1 MYMLP
6 LFLGDVAGSEILVI
20 LIVILLF
27 FGSKSIPGIAKTMG
41 QAMYQIR
48 NASSELQ
55 NEIKKS
61 GAGIKEDLNIQAM
74 IKESQDQ
81 LVQPLDQ
88 MYSDVENSVHYTGRP
103 QTPIEKANQ
112 LEEVQTD
119 EAQATIETE
128 KPEEQQ
134 PEAQVVINT
143 EDTNTEPNKPI
154 E

>member
-6 LFLGDVAGSEILVI
+6 LFLGDVAGSEIVVI

-48 NASSELQ
+48 NASNELQ
-55 NEIKKS
+55 QEIKKS
-61 GAGIKEDLNIQAM
+61 GVGIKEELNIDSLL
-74 IKESQDQ
+74 KETQEQ

-103 QTPIEKANQ
+103 QTPIEKAMAQ
-112 LEEVQTD
+112 DALPTVEEVPVN
-119 EAQATIETE
+119 ES
-128 KPEEQQ
+128 EEQTAFEVT
-134 PEAQVVINT
+134 PVAE
-143 EDTNTEPNKPI
+143 EKSTEPNKPI

>member
-1 MYMLP
+1 MLP
-6 LFLGDVAGSEILVI
+6 LFLGDVAGSEIVVI

-48 NASSELQ
+48 NASNELQ
-55 NEIKKS
+55 QEIKKS
-61 GAGIKEDLNIQAM
+61 GVGIKEELNINS
-74 IKESQDQ
+74 ILKETQEQ

-103 QTPIEKANQ
+103 QTPIEKATAQ
-112 LEEVQTD
+112 DALPTMEEIPVSELEKQT
-119 EAQATIETE
+119 ETVVTVTEE
-128 KPEEQQ
+128 KN
-134 PEAQVVINT
+134 I
-143 EDTNTEPNKPI
+143 EPNKPV

>member
-61 GAGIKEDLNIQAM
+61 GAGIKEDLNIESL

-112 LEEVQTD
+112 LEEVQAD
-119 EAQATIETE
+119 EAQAIIETQE
-128 KPEEQQ
+128 PEEQK
-134 PEAQVVINT
+134 PEAQASINT

>member
-1 MYMLP
+1 MLP
-6 LFLGDVAGSEILVI
+6 LFLGDVAGSEIVVI

-48 NASSELQ
+48 NASNELQ
-55 NEIKKS
+55 QEIKKS
-61 GAGIKEDLNIQAM
+61 GVGIKEELNISS
-74 IKESQDQ
+74 ILKETQEQ

-103 QTPIEKANQ
+103 QTPIEKAAAQ
-112 LEEVQTD
+112 VELSTLEETPVN
-119 EAQATIETE
+119 EAIENTETE
-128 KPEEQQ
+128 TTNVVEEKS
-134 PEAQVVINT
+134 
-143 EDTNTEPNKPI
+143 TEPIKPV

>member
-61 GAGIKEDLNIQAM
+61 GAGIKEDLNIESL

-112 LEEVQTD
+112 LEEVQAD
-119 EAQATIETE
+119 EAQAIIETQE
-128 KPEEQQ
+128 PEEQK
-134 PEAQVVINT
+134 PEAQASINT
-143 EDTNTEPNKPI
+143 EETSTEPNKPI

>member
-6 LFLGDVAGSEILVI
+6 LFLGDVAGSEIVVI

-112 LEEVQTD
+112 LEEVQAD

-128 KPEEQQ
+128 EPEEQQ

>member
-6 LFLGDVAGSEILVI
+6 LFLGDVAGSEIVVI

-27 FGSKSIPGIAKTMG
+27 FVSKSIPGIAKTMG

-48 NASSELQ
+48 NASNELQ
-55 NEIKKS
+55 QEIKKS
-61 GAGIKEDLNIQAM
+61 GVGIKEELNIDSLL
-74 IKESQDQ
+74 KETQEQ

-103 QTPIEKANQ
+103 QAPIEKARAQ
-112 LEEVQTD
+112 DALPTSEEVTVN
-119 EAQATIETE
+119 E
-128 KPEEQQ
+128 PEEQTAS
-134 PEAQVVINT
+134 EVTTIA
-143 EDTNTEPNKPI
+143 EEKSTEPNKPI

>member
-1 MYMLP
+1 MLP
-6 LFLGDVAGSEILVI
+6 LFLGDVAGSEIVVI

-48 NASSELQ
+48 NASNELQ
-55 NEIKKS
+55 QEIKKS
-61 GAGIKEDLNIQAM
+61 GVGIKEELNINS
-74 IKESQDQ
+74 ILKETQEQ

-103 QTPIEKANQ
+103 QTPIEKATAQ
-112 LEEVQTD
+112 DALPTVEEIPVSELEEQT
-119 EAQATIETE
+119 ETVVTVTEE
-128 KPEEQQ
+128 KN
-134 PEAQVVINT
+134 I
-143 EDTNTEPNKPI
+143 EPNKPV

>member
-112 LEEVQTD
+112 LEEVQAG

-128 KPEEQQ
+128 EPEEQQ
-134 PEAQVVINT
+134 LEAQASINT
-143 EDTNTEPNKPI
+143 EETSTEPIKPI

>member
-41 QAMYQIR
+41 KAMYQIR

-103 QTPIEKANQ
+103 QTPLEKADQ
-112 LEEVQTD
+112 LEEVQVD
-119 EAQATIETE
+119 EAQAIIETE
-128 KPEEQQ
+128 EPEEQQ
-134 PEAQVVINT
+134 PEAKTSINT
-143 EDTNTEPNKPI
+143 EETNTEPIKPI

>member
-61 GAGIKEDLNIQAM
+61 GAGIKEDLNIESL

-112 LEEVQTD
+112 LEEVQAD
-119 EAQATIETE
+119 EAQAIIETQE
-128 KPEEQQ
+128 PEEQQ
-134 PEAQVVINT
+134 LEAQASINT
-143 EDTNTEPNKPI
+143 EETSTEPIKPI

>member
-61 GAGIKEDLNIQAM
+61 GAGIKEDLNIESL

-112 LEEVQTD
+112 LEEVHAD

-128 KPEEQQ
+128 EPEEQQ

-143 EDTNTEPNKPI
+143 EDTNTEPIKPI

>member
-112 LEEVQTD
+112 LEEVQAG
-119 EAQATIETE
+119 EAQATIES
-128 KPEEQQ
+128 EE
-134 PEAQVVINT
+134 PEAQEVINT
-143 EDTNTEPNKPI
+143 EETIIEPNKPI

>member
-6 LFLGDVAGSEILVI
+6 LFLGDVAGSEIVVI

-48 NASSELQ
+48 NASNELQ
-55 NEIKKS
+55 QEIKKS
-61 GAGIKEDLNIQAM
+61 GVGIKEELNINS
-74 IKESQDQ
+74 ILKETQEQ

-103 QTPIEKANQ
+103 QTPIEKATAQ
-112 LEEVQTD
+112 DALPTVEEIPVSELEKQT
-119 EAQATIETE
+119 ETVVTVTEE
-128 KPEEQQ
+128 KN
-134 PEAQVVINT
+134 I
-143 EDTNTEPNKPI
+143 EPNKPV

>member
-6 LFLGDVAGSEILVI
+6 LFLGDVAGSEIVVI

-48 NASSELQ
+48 NASNELQ
-55 NEIKKS
+55 QEIKKS
-61 GAGIKEDLNIQAM
+61 GVGIKEELNINS
-74 IKESQDQ
+74 ILKETQEQ

-103 QTPIEKANQ
+103 QTPIEKATAQ
-112 LEEVQTD
+112 DALPTMEEIPVSELEKQT
-119 EAQATIETE
+119 ETVVTVTEE
-128 KPEEQQ
+128 KN
-134 PEAQVVINT
+134 I
-143 EDTNTEPNKPI
+143 EPNKPV

>member
-1 MYMLP
+1 MNMMP
-6 LFLGDVAGSEILVI
+6 LFLGDVAGSEIVVI

-48 NASSELQ
+48 NASNELQ
-55 NEIKKS
+55 QEIKKS
-61 GAGIKEDLNIQAM
+61 GVGIKEELNINS
-74 IKESQDQ
+74 ILKETQEQ

-103 QTPIEKANQ
+103 KTPIEKAAMQ
-112 LEEVQTD
+112 DEEPALEESS
-119 EAQATIETE
+119 EAEATIVAEE
-128 KPEEQQ
+128 KN
-134 PEAQVVINT
+134 I
-143 EDTNTEPNKPI
+143 EPNKPV

>member
-41 QAMYQIR
+41 KAMYQIR

-61 GAGIKEDLNIQAM
+61 GAGIKEDLNIESL

-112 LEEVQTD
+112 LEEVQAD
-119 EAQATIETE
+119 EAQAIIETQE
-128 KPEEQQ
+128 PEEQK
-134 PEAQVVINT
+134 PEAQASINT
-143 EDTNTEPNKPI
+143 EETIIEPNKPI

>member
-1 MYMLP
+1 MYMMP
-6 LFLGDVAGSEILVI
+6 LFLGDVAGSEIVVI

-48 NASSELQ
+48 NASNELQ
-55 NEIKKS
+55 QEIKKS
-61 GAGIKEDLNIQAM
+61 GVGIKDELNINS
-74 IKESQDQ
+74 ILKETQEQ

-103 QTPIEKANQ
+103 KTPIEKAAMQ
-112 LEEVQTD
+112 DEEPALEESTLMSTEEST
-119 EAQATIETE
+119 EAEVTIVAEE
-128 KPEEQQ
+128 KN
-134 PEAQVVINT
+134 I
-143 EDTNTEPNKPI
+143 EPNKPV

>member
-1 MYMLP
+1 MLP
-6 LFLGDVAGSEILVI
+6 LFLGDVAGSEIVVI

-61 GAGIKEDLNIQAM
+61 GAGIKEELNINAM
-74 IKESQDQ
+74 IKESQEQ

-88 MYSDVENSVHYTGRP
+88 MYSEVENSVHYTGKP
-103 QTPIEKANQ
+103 QTPIEKANLTEEIQ
-112 LEEVQTD
+112 LQEAALESKQETVVKAD
-119 EAQATIETE
+119 ELDQSASQ
-128 KPEEQQ
+128 
-134 PEAQVVINT
+134 
-143 EDTNTEPNKPI
+143 EDTSTEPVKPV

>member
-6 LFLGDVAGSEILVI
+6 LFLGDVAGSEIVVI

-48 NASSELQ
+48 NASNELQ
-55 NEIKKS
+55 QEIKKS
-61 GAGIKEDLNIQAM
+61 GVGIKEELNIDS
-74 IKESQDQ
+74 ILKETQEQ

-103 QTPIEKANQ
+103 QTPIEKAAAQ
-112 LEEVQTD
+112 DALPTTEELPLS
-119 EAQATIETE
+119 EKEETTE
-128 KPEEQQ
+128 SQVTPVAEEQS
-134 PEAQVVINT
+134 
-143 EDTNTEPNKPI
+143 TEPNKP
-154 E
+154 EE

>member
-41 QAMYQIR
+41 KAMYQIR

-61 GAGIKEDLNIQAM
+61 GAGIKEDLNIESL

-112 LEEVQTD
+112 LEEVQAD
-119 EAQATIETE
+119 EAQAIIETQE
-128 KPEEQQ
+128 PEEQK
-134 PEAQVVINT
+134 PEAQASINT
-143 EDTNTEPNKPI
+143 EETIIEPIKPI

>member
-6 LFLGDVAGSEILVI
+6 LFLGDVAGSEIVVI

-61 GAGIKEDLNIQAM
+61 GVGIKEELNISS
-74 IKESQDQ
+74 ILKETQEQ

-88 MYSDVENSVHYTGRP
+88 MYSDVENSMHYTGRP

-112 LEEVQTD
+112 LEEVQAD

-128 KPEEQQ
+128 EPEEQQ

-143 EDTNTEPNKPI
+143 EDTNTELNKPI

>member
-1 MYMLP
+1 MLP
-6 LFLGDVAGSEILVI
+6 LFLGDVAGSEIVVI

-61 GAGIKEDLNIQAM
+61 GAGIKDDLNIQAM

-112 LEEVQTD
+112 LEEVQAD

-128 KPEEQQ
+128 EPEEQQ

>member
-61 GAGIKEDLNIQAM
+61 GAGIKEDLNIESL

-128 KPEEQQ
+128 EPEEQQ

>member
-1 MYMLP
+1 MNMMP
-6 LFLGDVAGSEILVI
+6 LFLGDVAGSEIVVI

-48 NASSELQ
+48 NASNELQ
-55 NEIKKS
+55 QEIKKS
-61 GAGIKEDLNIQAM
+61 GVGIKDELNINS
-74 IKESQDQ
+74 ILKETQEQ

-103 QTPIEKANQ
+103 KTPIEKAAMQ
-112 LEEVQTD
+112 DEEPALEESS
-119 EAQATIETE
+119 EAEATIVAEE
-128 KPEEQQ
+128 KN
-134 PEAQVVINT
+134 I
-143 EDTNTEPNKPI
+143 EPNKPV

>member
-112 LEEVQTD
+112 LDEVQAD

-128 KPEEQQ
+128 EPEEQQ

>member
-61 GAGIKEDLNIQAM
+61 GAGIKEDLNIESL

-112 LEEVQTD
+112 LEEVQAG

-128 KPEEQQ
+128 EPEEQQ